1 MASDLTL
8 ARRLF
13 GRFRPHDD
21 LNLRHLA
28 ALRKTLEV
36 IGLEQVRETLRQTT
50 GLRMVMG
57 TGGTSSRVGTVF
69 ISRVVNGRRVT
80 LEYSVARAVQDQLV
94 AYLDGYDSTYRKNG
108 RTYLLLHPR
117 ADYPWQPLQHAEQA
131 WHDWVVPYLAQR
143 GRVRPE
149 WALQPLPEMQRNQ
162 RLPTPLT
169 DSLKVMAAWS
179 KSGRRHGSNC
189 LSHAFHARKTDAA
202 ASRTYFS
209 PASAHHPKLI
219 GKKKGVP
226 SNTMGSSASDEDSG
240 VMHVSTEDVYSDTLR
255 PSTPPPSR
263 TPSPPPRKRQR
274 RDPSQIPKRVLRL
287 LDIEAH
293 EDDPTEEDEE
303 EDVDGPANFIDDEP
317 NHQYSDFSSQPLFLP
332 RGETETLDAELLAAR
347 YEQRARDEREEERAR
362 AVERAEAQR
371 DAVSDFP
378 PLPTLPLQGFCI
390 APYWEPRLVDFMTTV
405 KGVALVGTQ
414 GPGSR
419 LVFYET
425 RDTSAEDA
433 ERETRGIPR
442 AAEVATEVKEWL
454 RKRRVW
460 FRGPEEIPLAECRAL
475 LGFPQVSAGRADTRY
490 NCFGRLKS
498 IIFDRLYLND
508 LVFVGPAWEQGIWV
522 VPRVHIDGSPL
533 PLGQRPPRRLWDGNA
548 LREHIP
554 LKKLH
559 FERRGTRCTWGDRLF
574 ATDCGLEILPM
585 SLNHTV
591 AGVHPT
597 DDELELFLASKCQ
610 DIIAS
615 FKGVTCALHEGDRV
629 VVQDNH
635 EQIDNAGEIIAF
647 FERREAHQSLRMAVC
662 LPPLVVGR
670 DPRIATFDA
679 DLGMMR
685 TEMVADVEVP
695 KRAEVYPV
703 STLRLH
709 VLSPRHRVNVGDR
722 VVVVAGSL
730 YRGYS
735 GRISEFIN
743 EETIR
748 FDATEPEAS
757 ARLEMPLR
765 HVRRD
770 FRLGDIVRAVR
781 GEYQSQIGLVITLY
795 LGGEIEVYICDNA
808 MDNYVDS
815 KTGELKVTNDEWRGQ
830 DVDAME
836 VKVYHPDP
844 IGRTRQETGAAWD
857 RGETQQQKGA
867 AWDCARADWE
877 RDIMNTGRFVTGMF
891 VRIQKGPKKAHF
903 GVVTGYRY
911 TKAATAESLVQRRT
925 STHKELAEDIRLQ
938 VVTEH
943 SQVTLD
949 LSIDHVVERF
959 SGLPLLVAVLLQR
972 YRKLYVYEGRPER
985 PPTPPPPTIETADL
999 TQAEV
1004 NIVIPVAT
1012 SSAPD
1017 IGETSGLWLTHKN
1030 LARKRID
1037 VQVVS
1042 AESLVVL
1049 RNKPNVGNKV
1059 GVKVMKVAGYTGY
1072 LRPFD
1077 RAVADAKAVIVIGP
1091 DVEGDRSRIGE
1102 YAETIP
1108 ELSSTTIVRVRF
1120 AWEPRGDGSDYQAH
1134 VQYQLQYQTA
1144 MKEASETQ
1152 YVETTAAT
1160 LEVDVHTVQ
1169 EDASLPFPEGVPTST
1184 LVNDTTA
1191 EHIGVNMRHLGGEHL
1206 TLDGNFKLKRSSKRD
1221 NESDK
1226 TLTDGD
1232 MYCPTQ
1238 SDFEEFTEPF
1248 VVTEQNKQVPTS

>member
-1 MASDLTL
+1 MNRKEKRGAEQWVAAHLT
-8 ARRLF
+8 R
-13 GRFRPHDD
+13 
-21 LNLRHLA
+21 
-28 ALRKTLEV
+28 TV
-36 IGLEQVRETLRQTT
+36 ILTR
-50 GLRMVMG
+50 
-57 TGGTSSRVGTVF
+57 F
-69 ISRVVNGRRVT
+69 ISKGN
-80 LEYSVARAVQDQLV
+80 QDAMLV
-94 AYLDGYDSTYRKNG
+94 S
-108 RTYLLLHPR
+108 
-117 ADYPWQPLQHAEQA
+117 
-131 WHDWVVPYLAQR
+131 
-143 GRVRPE
+143 
-149 WALQPLPEMQRNQ
+149 
-162 RLPTPLT
+162 
-169 DSLKVMAAWS
+169 
-179 KSGRRHGSNC
+179 
-189 LSHAFHARKTDAA
+189 
-202 ASRTYFS
+202 
-209 PASAHHPKLI
+209 I
-219 GKKKGVP
+219 
-226 SNTMGSSASDEDSG
+226 EDI
-240 VMHVSTEDVYSDTLR
+240 YSDSLR

-263 TPSPPPRKRQR
+263 SPSPPPRKRQR
-274 RDPSQIPKRVLRL
+274 RDPSVIPKRVLRL

-293 EDDPTEEDEE
+293 EDDPPEEDDEEDE
-303 EDVDGPANFIDDEP
+303 DGPANFIDDEP
-317 NHQYSDFSSQPLFLP
+317 NHQYTDFPSQSLFLP
-332 RGETETLDAELLAAR
+332 RAEAGALDAELLAAR
-347 YEQRARDEREEERAR
+347 YDQRARDEREEERAR
-362 AVERAEAQR
+362 AAERAEAQC

-378 PLPTLPLQGFCI
+378 HFPTLPLQGFCI

-405 KGVALVGTQ
+405 KGVVLVGTQ

-433 ERETRGIPR
+433 ERETWGIPR

-498 IIFDRLYLND
+498 SIFDGLYLND

-522 VPRVHIDGSPL
+522 VPRVHIDGPPL
-533 PLGQRPPRRLWDGNA
+533 PPGQRPPRRLWDGNA

-559 FERRGTRCTWGDRLF
+559 FERRGTRCSWGDRLF

-585 SLNHTV
+585 SSNHTV

-635 EQIDNAGEIIAF
+635 EQIDNAGEIVAF

-679 DLGMMR
+679 GLGMMR

-695 KRAEVYPV
+695 KRAEVHPV

-748 FDATEPEAS
+748 FDAMEPEAS
-757 ARLEMPLR
+757 AGLEIPLR

-770 FRLGDIVRAVR
+770 FRRGDIVRAVR
-781 GEYQSQIGLVITLY
+781 GEYQGQIGLVITLY

-836 VKVYHPDP
+836 VKVLKLRTHDVVFVPFQYHPDP

-867 AWDCARADWE
+867 AWDRARADWE

-925 STHKELAEDIRLQ
+925 STRKELAEDIRLQ

-943 SQVTLD
+943 SQATLD

-1077 RAVADAKAVIVIGP
+1077 RAVADAKAYSSTLEFLALGRDALVPMVALRPLRTTPVDGQYGEMCCISARRCRVIVIGP

-1108 ELSSTTIVRVRF
+1108 ESSSTTIVRVRF
-1120 AWEPRGDGSDYQAH
+1120 AWEPRGDRSDYQAH
-1134 VQYQLQYQTA
+1134 VQYQLQCLCSA
-1144 MKEASETQ
+1144 LNRETP
-1152 YVETTAAT
+1152 TKPG
-1160 LEVDVHTVQ
+1160 
-1169 EDASLPFPEGVPTST
+1169 LPPLPPT
-1184 LVNDTTA
+1184 D
-1191 EHIGVNMRHLGGEHL
+1191 
-1206 TLDGNFKLKRSSKRD
+1206 F
-1221 NESDK
+1221 DK
-1226 TLTDGD
+1226 K
-1232 MYCPTQ
+1232 P
-1238 SDFEEFTEPF
+1238 S
-1248 VVTEQNKQVPTS
+1248 